1 MIQKRPKNTLKKF
14 GTVLVLYRYKLN
26 RRTNMFNSIIKKLK
40 SAKGNSLAEF
50 AVTTAMMA
58 TLAATAAPQFGS
70 VGEGAKEKKTLNN
83 IDKIIQSANN
93 YYNAKLDE
101 EGRGRFPGQSKY
113 DSKVGGYDL
122 PADTDTDIALEMFV
136 ETVLNNYDG
145 YTDDLSAFVYV
156 FASAADDQDAIQGD
170 WQSLESS
177 VDYDIDGAA
186 DFVELF
192 GNNGLASPFQD
203 GAYIYLVI
211 PGSGSGSNSM
221 APAIIVADAEN
232 PTELHKTLV
241 P

>member
-1 MIQKRPKNTLKKF
+1 MFKNL
-14 GTVLVLYRYKLN
+14 
-26 RRTNMFNSIIKKLK
+26 IKKIK
-40 SAKGNSLAEF
+40 SVKGNSLAEF

-93 YYNAKLDE
+93 YYNQKLDE

-122 PADTDTDIALEMFV
+122 PADTDTDLALEMFV

-156 FASAADDQDAIQGD
+156 FAQAADDQNAIQGD

-177 VDYDIDGAA
+177 VDYDVDGAE

-192 GNNGLASPFQD
+192 SNNGLASPFQD

-211 PGSGSGSNSM
+211 PGFGSGTDAQS
-221 APAIIVADAEN
+221 PALVVADAEN

>member
-1 MIQKRPKNTLKKF
+1 MFKSI
-14 GTVLVLYRYKLN
+14 LN
-26 RRTNMFNSIIKKLK
+26 KIKKRT
-40 SAKGNSLAEF
+40 GNSLAEF

-70 VGEGAKEKKTLNN
+70 VGEGAKEKKTMNN

-101 EGRGRFPGQSKY
+101 EGRGRFPGQTKY

-122 PADTDTDIALEMFV
+122 PTDTDTDMALEMFV

-156 FASAADDQDAIQGD
+156 FSTAADDQDAIQGD
-170 WQSLESS
+170 WQNISSS
-177 VDYDIDGAA
+177 VVYDVDGAT

-192 GNNGLASPFQD
+192 GNNGMSSPFQD

-211 PGSGSGSNSM
+211 PGSGSGSSSQ
-221 APAIIVADAEN
+221 APAIIVADVEN
-232 PTELHKTLV
+232 PTELHKILV

>member
-1 MIQKRPKNTLKKF
+1 
-14 GTVLVLYRYKLN
+14 
-26 RRTNMFNSIIKKLK
+26 MFDSIIKKLK
-40 SAKGNSLAEF
+40 SVKGNSLAEF

-122 PADTDTDIALEMFV
+122 PANTDTDLALEMFV

-156 FASAADDQDAIQGD
+156 FATAADD
-170 WQSLESS
+170 
-177 VDYDIDGAA
+177 
-186 DFVELF
+186 
-192 GNNGLASPFQD
+192 
-203 GAYIYLVI
+203 
-211 PGSGSGSNSM
+211 SGGIFN
-221 APAIIVADAEN
+221 A
-232 PTELHKTLV
+232 L
-241 P
+241 

>member
-1 MIQKRPKNTLKKF
+1 MFKSI
-14 GTVLVLYRYKLN
+14 LN
-26 RRTNMFNSIIKKLK
+26 KIKKRT
-40 SAKGNSLAEF
+40 GNSLAEF

-70 VGEGAKEKKTLNN
+70 VGEGAKEKKTMNN

-101 EGRGRFPGQSKY
+101 EGRGRFPGQTKY

-122 PADTDTDIALEMFV
+122 PTDTDTDMALEMFV
-136 ETVLNNYDG
+136 ETVLINSDG

-156 FASAADDQDAIQGD
+156 FSTAADDQDAIQGD
-170 WQSLESS
+170 WQNISSS
-177 VDYDIDGAA
+177 VVYDVDGAT

-192 GNNGLASPFQD
+192 GNNGMSSPFQD

-211 PGSGSGSNSM
+211 PGSGSGSSSQ
-221 APAIIVADAEN
+221 APAIIVADVEN